1 MHHETALL
9 YQFSL
14 QLIAIIVKCLR
25 RTPLFA
31 CRMASGLMEILKARN
46 SINLLL
52 IDLISFL
59 RPPIDTPKK
68 YSLVVYLMVVEKRR
82 WGPQLIATNISSAG
96 MRNAVLCF
104 CFSFLERESLK
115 FLKISQ
121 WNFLIGFIVMST
133 TIFYSFVKLSRKI
146 LSLYSCDNRF
156 KNSLSV
162 SWRVGWMFGNRR
174 R

>member
-68 YSLVVYLMVVEKRR
+68 KLSCRLLDGCREEAMRPTINSYEYIFCWYEKRCA
-82 WGPQLIATNISSAG
+82 L
-96 MRNAVLCF
+96 LL
-104 CFSFLERESLK
+104 FL
-115 FLKISQ
+115 
-121 WNFLIGFIVMST
+121 
-133 TIFYSFVKLSRKI
+133 LSRKRVTEI
-146 LSLYSCDNRF
+146 LKDIAMEFLDWVHRDVNDDFLFVR
-156 KNSLSV
+156 
-162 SWRVGWMFGNRR
+162 
-174 R
+174 